1 MQNQPLNPRR
11 GLSMSHNV
19 YCGYKDL
26 DHNILCQRRIMCSP
40 YIGTENHTFSNPH
53 QITWSQLRAR
63 ENQQET
69 LENALIGGLA
79 LAMLLVAMAFV

>member
-1 MQNQPLNPRR
+1 MQKSPANP
-11 GLSMSHNV
+11 GSASHNV
-19 YCGYKDL
+19 YCGYL
-26 DHNILCQRRIMCSP
+26 EGHHNILGQRRIMCSP

-79 LAMLLVAMAFV
+79 LVMLLVAMAFV